1 MEANNPAGQARM
13 EIAVYPLGTGNGSIT
28 RELSV
33 VFDVLDA
40 AGLPYEVTVMGTIVE
55 GPLDELFNL
64 GRRIHEVVF
73 ASGVN
78 RELTLIKIDQR
89 RE

>member
-1 MEANNPAGQARM
+1 M
-13 EIAVYPLGTGNGSIT
+13 EIAVYPIGTGSDSIT
-28 RELSV
+28 RELSA
-33 VFDVLDA
+33 VFEVLDA

-55 GPLDELFNL
+55 GPVDELFNL

-73 ASGVN
+73 TGDVN
-78 RELTLIKIDQR
+78 REVTFMKIDQR